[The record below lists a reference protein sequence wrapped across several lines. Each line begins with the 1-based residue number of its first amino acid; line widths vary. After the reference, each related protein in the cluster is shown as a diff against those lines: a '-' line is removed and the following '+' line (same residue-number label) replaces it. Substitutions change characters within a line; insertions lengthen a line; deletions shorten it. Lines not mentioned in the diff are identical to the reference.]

1 MIEKTIPVLPCR
13 SIIETL
19 KFYRALGFEVTYQ
32 QEQPSG
38 YAVVQRGDVRL
49 DFFVLPSLD
58 PVQSYATC
66 YILTPDV
73 DTIREA
79 FIAGLRS
86 WLGIVPTSG
95 IPRLGPVEETSYGVR
110 QFIVTDPAG
119 NSIRIGQ
126 PIRQRIRQPSR
137 NTSTSS
143 GVQLP

>member
-13 SIIETL
+13 SVIETL

-32 QEQPSG
+32 QEKPSG

-49 DFFVLPSLD
+49 DFFVLPTLD
-58 PVQSYATC
+58 PAQSYATC

-79 FIAGLRS
+79 FVAGLRS

-110 QFIVTDPAG
+110 QFVVTDPAG
-119 NSIRIGQ
+119 NAIRIGQ
-126 PIRQRIRQPSR
+126 PIRKPSR

-143 GVQLP
+143 GVQIS